1 MECVPSGS
9 RCDAPSSTCAWQER
23 GWATALC
30 AGVGEGGYERN
41 TAVFLFDVNV
51 TLTEAGLAAGP
62 GLGLAPAG
70 LLFEFLAMLR
80 KAGPQKC
87 APRMSKS
94 AQPADN

>member
-1 MECVPSGS
+1 M
-9 RCDAPSSTCAWQER
+9 
-23 GWATALC
+23 
-30 AGVGEGGYERN
+30 
-41 TAVFLFDVNV
+41 FLFDVNV

-87 APRMSKS
+87 ALSMVDPASRDS
-94 AQPADN
+94 AAATSVSSCQCCRVSYQYKGAALVHFNGGS